1 MPNDS
6 GHSRPA
12 SAVVARWV
20 DGRQQQAVAL
30 PIYQST
36 TFVMDEAL
44 VSAMNRGDY
53 RSEYLYTRMGNPT
66 VRALEERLAALHG
79 AEDGVCTA
87 SGMAAL
93 SAALIGNTEPGD
105 GVVAATQLYG
115 VTAAFLRRYLGMM
128 GREVVFADTSDP
140 AAVASAVASLRRP
153 TWVLVETISNPLM
166 EVSPVASLA
175 AQCRRLGVRLMVD
188 NTFANPLLCR
198 PLILGAHLVVESLSK
213 SIAGHSDVHGGLVT
227 GSHELVR
234 ATWDAMVHLG
244 SCLDPHAAALIWR
257 GLKTM
262 AVRTEAACGRA
273 ETLVAW
279 LQQQP
284 EVARVYHPV
293 LQERWSETLQAGG
306 PMLSFVVQGGDARA
320 ERLLTALR
328 VATPATSL
336 GGVET
341 LVSLPY
347 NTSHRTPEARA
358 QIGLLPGT
366 VRLSVGIEAVEDLQ
380 EDLKRALAASG

>member
-1 MPNDS
+1 MAHDNA
-6 GHSRPA
+6 HSRPA
-12 SAVVARWV
+12 SAVVARWE
-20 DGRQQQAVAL
+20 DPRQQQPVAL
-30 PIYQST
+30 PIYQTT

-79 AEDGVCTA
+79 AEDGLCTA

-93 SAALIGNTEPGD
+93 SAALIGNTAPGD
-105 GVVAATQLYG
+105 GIIAANQLYG
-115 VTAAFLRRYLGMM
+115 VTTAFLTRFFARM

-140 AAVASAVASLRRP
+140 RAIASAAASLSKP
-153 TWVLVETISNPLM
+153 AWLLVETISNPLM
-166 EVSPVASLA
+166 EVSPIA
-175 AQCRRLGVRLMVD
+175 AQAAQARALGMRLMVD

-198 PLILGAHLVVESLSK
+198 PLALGADLVVESLSK
-213 SIAGHSDVHGGLVT
+213 SISGHSDVHGGFVA
-227 GSHELVR
+227 GAAEPVR
-234 ATWDAMVHLG
+234 LAWDAMVHLG

-257 GLKTM
+257 GLKT
-262 AVRTEAACGRA
+262 AVVRTDASCERA
-273 ETLVAW
+273 TALVGW
-279 LQQQP
+279 LQEQGVERVFHPSLQP
-284 EVARVYHPV
+284 GWRA
-293 LQERWSETLQAGG
+293 TLTAGG
-306 PMLSFVVQGGDARA
+306 PMLSFVVTGGDARA
-320 ERLLTALR
+320 ERLLQALK

-366 VRLSVGIEAVEDLQ
+366 VRLSVGIEAFEDLRD
-380 EDLKRALAASG
+380 DLAQALAASA

>member
-1 MPNDS
+1 MAHDNA
-6 GHSRPA
+6 HSRPA
-12 SAVVARWV
+12 SAVVARWE
-20 DGRQQQAVAL
+20 DPRQQQPVAL
-30 PIYQST
+30 PIYQTT

-79 AEDGVCTA
+79 AEDGLCTA

-93 SAALIGNTEPGD
+93 SAALIGNTAPGD
-105 GVVAATQLYG
+105 GIIAANQLYG
-115 VTAAFLRRYLGMM
+115 VTTAFLTRFFARM

-140 AAVASAVASLRRP
+140 RAIASAAASLSKP
-153 TWVLVETISNPLM
+153 AWLLVETISNPLM
-166 EVSPVASLA
+166 EVSPIA
-175 AQCRRLGVRLMVD
+175 AQAAQARALGMRLMVD

-198 PLILGAHLVVESLSK
+198 PLALGADLVMESLSK
-213 SIAGHSDVHGGLVT
+213 SISGHSDVHGGLVA
-227 GSHELVR
+227 GAAEPVR
-234 ATWDAMVHLG
+234 LAWDAMVHLG

-257 GLKTM
+257 GLKT
-262 AVRTEAACGRA
+262 AVVRTDASCERA
-273 ETLVAW
+273 TALVGW
-279 LQQQP
+279 LQEQGVERVFHPSLQP
-284 EVARVYHPV
+284 GWLA
-293 LQERWSETLQAGG
+293 TLTAGG
-306 PMLSFVVQGGDARA
+306 PMLSFVVTGGDARA
-320 ERLLTALR
+320 ERLLQALK

-366 VRLSVGIEAVEDLQ
+366 VRLSVGIEAFEDLRD
-380 EDLKRALAASG
+380 DLAQALAASA

>member
-1 MPNDS
+1 MAHDNA
-6 GHSRPA
+6 HSRPA

-20 DGRQQQAVAL
+20 DPRQQQPVAL
-30 PIYQST
+30 PIYQTT

-53 RSEYLYTRMGNPT
+53 RTEYLYTRMGNPT

-79 AEDGVCTA
+79 AEDGLCTA

-93 SAALIGNTEPGD
+93 SAALIGNTAPGD
-105 GVVAATQLYG
+105 GIVAANQLYG
-115 VTAAFLRRYLGMM
+115 VTTAFLVRFLARM
-128 GREVVFADTSDP
+128 GREVVFADTANP
-140 AAVASAVASLRRP
+140 EAIAAAAASLAKP
-153 TWVLVETISNPLM
+153 AWLLVETISNPLM
-166 EVSPVASLA
+166 QVSPIA
-175 AQCRRLGVRLMVD
+175 AQAAQARALGMRLMVD

-198 PLILGAHLVVESLSK
+198 PLALGADLVVESLSK
-213 SIAGHSDVHGGLVT
+213 SISGHSDVHGGLVA
-227 GSHELVR
+227 GAAEPVR
-234 ATWDAMVHLG
+234 LAWDAMVHLG

-257 GLKTM
+257 GLKT
-262 AVRTEAACGRA
+262 AVVRTDASCERAAALVGWLQEQGVERVFHPSLQA
-273 ETLVAW
+273 GWQETL
-279 LQQQP
+279 
-284 EVARVYHPV
+284 
-293 LQERWSETLQAGG
+293 TAGG
-306 PMLSFVVQGGDARA
+306 PMLSFVVSGGDARA
-320 ERLLTALR
+320 ERLLQALK

-366 VRLSVGIEAVEDLQ
+366 VRLSVGIEAFEDLRD
-380 EDLKRALAASG
+380 DLAQALTASA

>member
-1 MPNDS
+1 MAHDNA
-6 GHSRPA
+6 HSRPA

-20 DGRQQQAVAL
+20 DPRQQQPVAL
-30 PIYQST
+30 PIYQTT

-53 RSEYLYTRMGNPT
+53 RTEYLYTRMGNPT

-79 AEDGVCTA
+79 AEDGLCTA

-93 SAALIGNTEPGD
+93 SAALIGNTAPGD
-105 GVVAATQLYG
+105 GIVAATQLYG
-115 VTAAFLRRYLGMM
+115 VTTAFLVRFLARM
-128 GREVVFADTSDP
+128 GREVVFADTANP
-140 AAVASAVASLRRP
+140 EAIAAAAASLAKP
-153 TWVLVETISNPLM
+153 AWLLVETISNPLM
-166 EVSPVASLA
+166 QVSPIA
-175 AQCRRLGVRLMVD
+175 AQAAQARALGMRLMVD

-198 PLILGAHLVVESLSK
+198 PLALGADLVVESLSK
-213 SIAGHSDVHGGLVT
+213 SISGHSDVHGGLVA
-227 GSHELVR
+227 GAAEPVR
-234 ATWDAMVHLG
+234 LAWDAMVHLG

-257 GLKTM
+257 GLKT
-262 AVRTEAACGRA
+262 AVVRTDASCERAAALVGWLQEQGVERVFHPSLQA
-273 ETLVAW
+273 GWQETL
-279 LQQQP
+279 
-284 EVARVYHPV
+284 
-293 LQERWSETLQAGG
+293 TAGG
-306 PMLSFVVQGGDARA
+306 PMLSFVVSGGDARA
-320 ERLLTALR
+320 ERLLQALK

-366 VRLSVGIEAVEDLQ
+366 VRLSVGIEAFEDLRD
-380 EDLKRALAASG
+380 DLAQALTASA

>member
-1 MPNDS
+1 MAHDNA
-6 GHSRPA
+6 HSRPA

-20 DGRQQQAVAL
+20 DPRQQQPVAL
-30 PIYQST
+30 PIYQTT

-79 AEDGVCTA
+79 AEDGLCTA

-93 SAALIGNTEPGD
+93 SAALIGNTTPGD
-105 GVVAATQLYG
+105 GIIAANQLYG
-115 VTAAFLRRYLGMM
+115 VTTAFLVRFLARM
-128 GREVVFADTSDP
+128 GREIVFADTANP
-140 AAVASAVASLRRP
+140 EAIAAAAASLAKP
-153 TWVLVETISNPLM
+153 AWLLVETISNPLM
-166 EVSPVASLA
+166 EVSPIA
-175 AQCRRLGVRLMVD
+175 AQAAQARALGMRLLVD

-198 PLILGAHLVVESLSK
+198 PLALGADLVVESLSK
-213 SIAGHSDVHGGLVT
+213 SISGHSDVHGGLVA
-227 GSHELVR
+227 GAAEPVR
-234 ATWDAMVHLG
+234 LAWDAMVHLG

-257 GLKTM
+257 GLKT
-262 AVRTEAACGRA
+262 AVVRTDASCERAAA
-273 ETLVAW
+273 LVGW
-279 LQQQP
+279 LQEQGIEKVFHPSLQP
-284 EVARVYHPV
+284 GWQA
-293 LQERWSETLQAGG
+293 TLTAGG
-306 PMLSFVVQGGDARA
+306 PMLSFVVSGGDARA
-320 ERLLTALR
+320 ERLLQALK

-366 VRLSVGIEAVEDLQ
+366 VRLSVGIEAFEDLRD
-380 EDLKRALAASG
+380 DLAQALAASA

>member
-1 MPNDS
+1 MAHDNA
-6 GHSRPA
+6 HSRPA

-20 DGRQQQAVAL
+20 DPRQQQPVAL
-30 PIYQST
+30 PIYQTT

-53 RSEYLYTRMGNPT
+53 RTEYLYTRMGNPT

-79 AEDGVCTA
+79 AEDGLCTA

-93 SAALIGNTEPGD
+93 SAALIGNTAPGD
-105 GVVAATQLYG
+105 GIVAAIQLYG
-115 VTAAFLRRYLGMM
+115 VTTAFLVRFLARM
-128 GREVVFADTSDP
+128 GREVVFADTANP
-140 AAVASAVASLRRP
+140 EAIAAAAASLAKP
-153 TWVLVETISNPLM
+153 AWLLVETISNPLM
-166 EVSPVASLA
+166 QVSPIA
-175 AQCRRLGVRLMVD
+175 AQAAQARALGMRLMVD

-198 PLILGAHLVVESLSK
+198 PLALGADLVVESLSK
-213 SIAGHSDVHGGLVT
+213 SISGHSDVHGGLVA
-227 GSHELVR
+227 GAAEPVR
-234 ATWDAMVHLG
+234 LAWDAMVHLG

-257 GLKTM
+257 GLKT
-262 AVRTEAACGRA
+262 AVVRTDASCERAAA
-273 ETLVAW
+273 LVGW
-279 LQQQP
+279 LQEQGVERVFHPSLQP
-284 EVARVYHPV
+284 GWQA
-293 LQERWSETLQAGG
+293 TLTAGG
-306 PMLSFVVQGGDARA
+306 PMLSFVVSGGDARA
-320 ERLLTALR
+320 ERLLQALK

-366 VRLSVGIEAVEDLQ
+366 VRLSVGIEAFEDLRD
-380 EDLKRALAASG
+380 DLAQALTASA